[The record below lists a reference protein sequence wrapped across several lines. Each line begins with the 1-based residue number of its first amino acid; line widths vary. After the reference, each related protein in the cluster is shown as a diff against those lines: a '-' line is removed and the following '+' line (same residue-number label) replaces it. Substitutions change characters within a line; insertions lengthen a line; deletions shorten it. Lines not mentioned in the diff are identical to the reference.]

1 MLAYPVRMKKDTNG
15 ARLVTFPDIP
25 EAATSAHN
33 EANALG
39 HALKSLE
46 SALEFY
52 FEVGRAVPMP
62 SAPKRGQQSVSL
74 PASMAAKLLLLTE
87 VLKQNVRPA
96 ALTRLL

>member
-1 MLAYPVRMKKDTNG
+1 MLVNPVRMKKDANG
-15 ARLVTFPDIP
+15 ALLVSFPDIP

-39 HALKSLE
+39 HALESLD

-74 PASMAAKLLLLTE
+74 PASMSAKLLLLNE
-87 VLKQNVRPA
+87 MLKQNVRPA
-96 ALTRLL
+96 ELARLL

>member
-1 MLAYPVRMKKDTNG
+1 MLTYPVRMKKDTNG

-39 HALKSLE
+39 HALETLE

-52 FEVGRAVPMP
+52 FEVGCAMKMP

-74 PASMAAKLLLLTE
+74 PASMSAKLLLLNE

-96 ALTRLL
+96 ELARVL